1 MQTTPLGSFPA
12 VRPRR
17 LRASPWARS
26 LVREHALTPNDLIW
40 AIIVHDGKDVRI
52 PVPSMP
58 GVARMNV
65 AEAARAAVLAR
76 TLGIPAV
83 AVFPHVAA
91 ARKDRV
97 GTEATNPQGIVCT
110 AVRAMKEAAPE
121 VGVMV
126 DVALDPFTDHGHD
139 GVLEGDR
146 IVNDV
151 TALRAAAVCAERPK
165 ATLPATVRCGK
176 RAKSWKTMPMLRRSG
191 GTSIAGVD
199 TTVSDSAM
207 VPARTGSKPA
217 TQRSSVLLPQPEGP
231 RRQPISPG
239 ANAKE
244 RSWSTGVLP

>member
-1 MQTTPLGSFPA
+1 MLTTPLGSYPA

-17 LRASPWARS
+17 LRASPWTRT

-139 GVLEGDR
+139 GLLHQ
-146 IVNDV
+146 
-151 TALRAAAVCAERPK
+151 ARP
-165 ATLPATVRCGK
+165 
-176 RAKSWKTMPMLRRSG
+176 
-191 GTSIAGVD
+191 
-199 TTVSDSAM
+199 
-207 VPARTGSKPA
+207 RT
-217 TQRSSVLLPQPEGP
+217 
-231 RRQPISPG
+231 
-239 ANAKE
+239 
-244 RSWSTGVLP
+244 